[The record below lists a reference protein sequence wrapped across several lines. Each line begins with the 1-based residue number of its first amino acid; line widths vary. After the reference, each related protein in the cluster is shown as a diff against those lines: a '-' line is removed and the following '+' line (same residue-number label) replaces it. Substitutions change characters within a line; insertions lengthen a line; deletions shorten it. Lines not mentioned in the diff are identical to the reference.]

1 MNSTNY
7 QRVIYYDSS
16 ISQKSYDL
24 RITLK
29 RMAAAPV
36 RTRISNEINFLICQ
50 SCLWCASYFN
60 LIELTVISCPQCR
73 SNDIEQ
79 IPISDN

>member
-16 ISQKSYDL
+16 ISQESYDL
-24 RITLK
+24 CITLK
-29 RMAAAPV
+29 RMAATPV

-50 SCLWCASYFN
+50 SCLWSYFN
-60 LIELTVISCPQCR
+60 LIELTVISCPQFR
-73 SNDIEQ
+73 SNHIEQ